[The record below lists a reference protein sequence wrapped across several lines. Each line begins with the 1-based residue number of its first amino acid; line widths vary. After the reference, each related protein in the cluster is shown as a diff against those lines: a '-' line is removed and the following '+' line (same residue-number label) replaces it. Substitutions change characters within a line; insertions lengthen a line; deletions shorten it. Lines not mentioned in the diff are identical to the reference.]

1 MRFETLGGWRGATLL
16 AVILGSSA
24 VLLAACGGSESG
36 AKEPSGTYTLE
47 VVKASFP
54 AKQAV
59 ARPSVL
65 TLAVRN
71 AGQTTAPDVAVAV
84 RSFYYRSEYP
94 GLANRARPIWIVDS
108 GPGATPA
115 TAVETVPFDSPGAD
129 VTATTNIWAAGA
141 LAAGQTR
148 TFRWQLEPVK
158 AGEHTVA
165 YTVGAGLNG
174 RARASSPS
182 GSAVAGS
189 FSVAIAKAPPASH
202 VDPETGVVKSGAYPV
217 APGP

>member
-1 MRFETLGGWRGATLL
+1 M
-16 AVILGSSA
+16 LGSSA
-24 VLLAACGGSESG
+24 LLLAACGGSQQDVH
-36 AKEPSGTYTLE
+36 EPSGSDTLE

-65 TLAVRN
+65 TLTVRN
-71 AGQTTAPDVAVAV
+71 AGQTAAPDVSVAV

-115 TAVETVPFDSPGAD
+115 TAVNTVPFDSPGGD

-141 LAAGQTR
+141 LAAGETR
-148 TFRWQLEPVK
+148 TFRWRLEPVR
-158 AGEHTVA
+158 AGEHTVE
-165 YTVGAGLNG
+165 YTIGAGING

-182 GSAVAGS
+182 GGAVTGR

-202 VDPETGVVKSGAYPV
+202 VDPETGAVASGAYPV

>member
-1 MRFETLGGWRGATLL
+1 M
-16 AVILGSSA
+16 LGSST
-24 VLLAACGGSESG
+24 VLLAGCGGGSEQDVH
-36 AKEPSGTYTLE
+36 EPSGTYTLE

-54 AKQAV
+54 EKQAV

-71 AGQTTAPDVAVAV
+71 AGQTEAPDVAVAV

-141 LAAGQTR
+141 LAPGETR
-148 TFRWQLEPVK
+148 TFRWDLEPVK

-165 YTVGAGLNG
+165 YTVGAGING
-174 RARASSPS
+174 RALASSPS
-182 GSAVAGS
+182 GSAVTGS

-202 VDPETGVVKSGAYPV
+202 VDPETGAVASGAYPV